1 MAIPEGTFEQKWQ
14 DLRERGDPAA
24 LAFFF
29 HQFYD
34 ELYFYCLK
42 LSEEPSLAKDA
53 VQNTFVDIWAYRL
66 SLSPVSSP
74 RLYFFRAVRNHCI
87 KLLQKNNPRLDLE
100 SVAEQMTFQPEE
112 LEFDNAPNPIKTQ
125 LARALNELSPR
136 QREIIY
142 LKFYDNLEYREIA
155 EVLQINYQSVVNHAH
170 KAIIRLRQCD
180 GLKNFF

>member
-1 MAIPEGTFEQKWQ
+1 MAIPEDTFEQKWQ

-53 VQNTFVDIWAYRL
+53 VQNTFADLWEYRL
-66 SLSPVSSP
+66 SLSSVSSP
-74 RLYFFRAVRNHCI
+74 KLYLLRAVRNHCI
-87 KLLQKNNPRLDLE
+87 KLLQKNNPRHGIELI
-100 SVAEQMTFQPEE
+100 AEQMTFQPKE
-112 LEFDNAPNPIKTQ
+112 LELDHAPDPVKIQLTQ
-125 LARALNELSPR
+125 ALNELSPR

-142 LKFYDNLEYREIA
+142 LKFYDNLEYQEIA

-170 KAIIRLRQCD
+170 NAMIRLRQCEE
-180 GLKNFF
+180 LKNFF